1 MLVATRLVLYLECYR
16 IQQRTNMKLILA
28 AFFATAFAT
37 PSFAAL
43 SGFYDTAEKMD
54 AIFANPAIGD
64 ALRQAPVGSI
74 SEIGKDKDG
83 ASLWQLRT
91 QECDLKVRVIAT
103 PPKGVGKTTYRAEPK
118 GKCK

>member
-1 MLVATRLVLYLECYR
+1 
-16 IQQRTNMKLILA
+16 MKLILA
-28 AFFATAFAT
+28 AIFAIAVAT

-83 ASLWQLRT
+83 ASLWQLRV
-91 QECDLKVRVIAT
+91 QDCDLTVRVIAT